1 MKYVDKFRSNVE
13 KLVAER
19 NAFDDVKKAEEKKAK
34 EAKAAAKKAQ

>member
-19 NAFDDVKKAEEKKAK
+19 EAFDKVKEEADKKAKAEKKAK
-34 EAKAAAKKAQ
+34 AAK